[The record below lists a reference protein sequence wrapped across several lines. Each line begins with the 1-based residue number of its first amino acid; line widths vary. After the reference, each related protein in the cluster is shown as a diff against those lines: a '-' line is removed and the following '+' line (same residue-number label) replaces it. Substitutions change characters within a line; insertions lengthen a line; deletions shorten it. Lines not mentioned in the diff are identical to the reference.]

1 MLQQSSVGGAGGKS
15 KEEVVLELSIE
26 FATKLPAAFD
36 KYPVMYLESMNSVLH
51 QEMIRFNRLTDVI
64 RSSLVTVQKTLRGLV
79 VMSAD
84 IDKLITN
91 IFQSKMPV
99 MWAPYSYPTMK
110 PVSSYFQDLLDRL
123 KMLQNWFD
131 VGPPPRFWISGFYF
145 THAFLTGV
153 LQNFA
158 RKYRI
163 PIDTIIFQFQ
173 TMPKGGNY
181 ETKLDD
187 VLGATLRGCLWK
199 EHGGIMRECY
209 WQSHY
214 PRNYTQKRPC
224 FGYSQLNPTKRNS
237 SPVT

>member
-1 MLQQSSVGGAGGKS
+1 MPKNDSEILQQSSVGGAGGKS

-36 KYPVMYLESMNSVLH
+36 KYPVTYLESMNFVLH

-64 RSSLVTVQKTLRGLV
+64 RSSLVRVRKTLRGSV

-110 PVSSYFQDLLDRL
+110 PVSSYFQNLLDRL

-145 THAFLTGV
+145 THAFLTGSV
-153 LQNFA
+153 SLLHPFLFFL
-158 RKYRI
+158 KK
-163 PIDTIIFQFQ
+163 P
-173 TMPKGGNY
+173 
-181 ETKLDD
+181 
-187 VLGATLRGCLWK
+187 
-199 EHGGIMRECY
+199 
-209 WQSHY
+209 
-214 PRNYTQKRPC
+214 
-224 FGYSQLNPTKRNS
+224 
-237 SPVT
+237 